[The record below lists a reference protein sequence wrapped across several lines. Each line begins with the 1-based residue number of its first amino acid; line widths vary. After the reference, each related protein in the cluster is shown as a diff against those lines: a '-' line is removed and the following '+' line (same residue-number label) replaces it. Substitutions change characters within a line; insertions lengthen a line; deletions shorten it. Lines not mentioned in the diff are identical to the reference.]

1 MGRLTVITGE
11 FEEVQCF
18 ILSSGSHFIATQ
30 TIIFNDCRS
39 HIIIIIG
46 KMAEEE
52 KAPLLQSH
60 NDEEISGT
68 RHRRRPQLFPTE
80 PVRSNAVCADDRIFI
95 NANATT
101 PTETEADTIVCI
113 FVVAFDTRSG
123 RINISIWIL
132 ILLQTNCPTENFN
145 MLVIRDYH

>member
-1 MGRLTVITGE
+1 
-11 FEEVQCF
+11 
-18 ILSSGSHFIATQ
+18 
-30 TIIFNDCRS
+30 
-39 HIIIIIG
+39 
-46 KMAEEE
+46 MAEEE

-68 RHRRRPQLFPTE
+68 RHRRRPHLFPTE

-123 RINISIWIL
+123 RINMSL
-132 ILLQTNCPTENFN
+132 AYGSLFYCKLTLQSRIYTC
-145 MLVIRDYH
+145 L